1 MNKKLLALIAMISV
15 SSCSRSLESKFGKI
29 IKEDL
34 NKTIADFYRYEP
46 LETKVLDSVFDSP
59 YIDAEILQLAEE
71 ALEKATEAESI
82 KKELDIY
89 RDVYDEYFQA
99 KIDRKQQEFDKAQD
113 HIEYLLEKIRNRSS
127 MIVPK
132 FRGHEVKHTF
142 RHTDSRGRKEIIT
155 LYYVIDEDKEE
166 VVFRSPNNKKSAQ
179 INEVIEYAL
188 SKEK

>member
-82 KKELDIY
+82 KEELDLY
-89 RDVYDEYFQA
+89 RDMSGDYFQS

>member
-89 RDVYDEYFQA
+89 RDVYDEYFQPR
-99 KIDRKQQEFDKAQD
+99 IDRKQQEFDKAKD

-155 LYYVIDEDKEE
+155 LYYIIDEDKEE

>member
-113 HIEYLLEKIRNRSS
+113 HIESLLEKIRNRSS

>member
-1 MNKKLLALIAMISV
+1 MNKKVLALMTMISV
-15 SSCSRSLESKFGKI
+15 SSCSGSLENKCEKI

-46 LETKVLDSVFDSP
+46 LETKILDSVFDSP
-59 YIDAEILQLAEE
+59 YIDSESIQLAEE
-71 ALEKATEAESI
+71 ALEKATEAEYI
-82 KKELDIY
+82 KEELDRY
-89 RDVYDEYFQA
+89 RDVYDEYFQPR
-99 KIDRKQQEFDKAQD
+99 IDRKQQEFDKAKD

-127 MIVPK
+127 MITPK

-166 VVFRSPNNKKSAQ
+166 VVFRSPNNKKSAR

>member
-1 MNKKLLALIAMISV
+1 MISV

-82 KKELDIY
+82 KEELDLY
-89 RDVYDEYFQA
+89 RDMSGDYFQS

>member
-89 RDVYDEYFQA
+89 RDVYNEYFQPR
-99 KIDRKQQEFDKAQD
+99 IDRKQQEFDKAKD

>member
-82 KKELDIY
+82 KEELDRY
-89 RDVYDEYFQA
+89 RDLSDDYFQS

>member
-89 RDVYDEYFQA
+89 RDVYDEYFQPR
-99 KIDRKQQEFDKAQD
+99 IDRKQQEFDKAKD

>member
-71 ALEKATEAESI
+71 TLEKSTEAESI
-82 KKELDIY
+82 KEELDRY
-89 RDVYDEYFQA
+89 RDLSDEYFQPR
-99 KIDRKQQEFDKAQD
+99 IDRKQQEFDKAKD

-132 FRGHEVKHTF
+132 FRGYEVKHTF

>member
-82 KKELDIY
+82 KEDLDRY
-89 RDVYDEYFQA
+89 RDLSDDYFQS

>member
-15 SSCSRSLESKFGKI
+15 SSCSGSLENKCEKI

-46 LETKVLDSVFDSP
+46 LETKILDSVFDSP
-59 YIDAEILQLAEE
+59 YIDSESIQLAEE
-71 ALEKATEAESI
+71 ALEKTTEAESI
-82 KKELDIY
+82 KEELDLY
-89 RDVYDEYFQA
+89 CDVSRDYYQS
-99 KIDRKQQEFDKAQD
+99 KIERKQQEFDKAKD

-155 LYYVIDEDKEE
+155 LYYVIDEEKEE
-166 VVFRSPNNKKSAQ
+166 VVFRSPNNKKSER

-188 SKEK
+188 SQKK

>member
-71 ALEKATEAESI
+71 ALEKTTEAESI
-82 KKELDIY
+82 KEELDIY
-89 RDVYDEYFQA
+89 RDVYDGYFQPR
-99 KIDRKQQEFDKAQD
+99 IERKQQEFDKAKD
-113 HIEYLLEKIRNRSS
+113 HIE
-127 MIVPK
+127 
-132 FRGHEVKHTF
+132 
-142 RHTDSRGRKEIIT
+142 
-155 LYYVIDEDKEE
+155 
-166 VVFRSPNNKKSAQ
+166 
-179 INEVIEYAL
+179 
-188 SKEK
+188 

>member
-71 ALEKATEAESI
+71 ALEKTTEAESI
-82 KKELDIY
+82 KEELDIY
-89 RDVYDEYFQA
+89 RDVYDGYFQPR
-99 KIDRKQQEFDKAQD
+99 IERKQQEFDKAKD

-155 LYYVIDEDKEE
+155 LYYVIDEEKEE

-188 SKEK
+188 SKDK

>member
-82 KKELDIY
+82 KEELDLY
-89 RDVYDEYFQA
+89 RDMSGDYFQS

-188 SKEK
+188 SNEK